1 MSSFMSSCDVLVV
14 GGGPAGLY
22 AAERLARRGV
32 STVVCEEHGVIGD
45 PVHCTG
51 VLATES
57 FDMLGLPRDA
67 TLNPLTTARFV
78 SPAGITISYST
89 PAPLA
94 SVIDRGA
101 FDRALAARAEAAGV
115 QLRVGTRVSVVE
127 TGLTAVRAQ
136 VGDEWVSARLLLLAC
151 GANYAFQRRVGLG
164 LPRDYLHSAQRE
176 LPADVPGDV
185 ELHFGRDVAP
195 DGFAWAVPIVRPSGS
210 FVRVGVMTSRDP
222 VGSYTRMLGRIG
234 NRWGIGDRA
243 LPPRQKIL
251 PLGAIDRTYGDRTMV
266 IGDAAGLVKPTTGGG
281 IHYSILS
288 AALAADVAVDAL
300 SADRLDAAAL
310 AAYERQWRD
319 RLGEEFAEQRSLRDL
334 VTRLSDQEIDT
345 FFDLART
352 DGIMPI
358 VRKTAQFNHH
368 RHLIRALL
376 RHPPARKILFKSVF
390 G

>member
-1 MSSFMSSCDVLVV
+1 MSAFMPDFDVLIV

-32 STVVCEEHGVIGD
+32 SALVCEEHGLVGD

-57 FDMLGLPRDA
+57 FGMLGLPNDA
-67 TLNPLTTARFV
+67 TLNSLTTARFV
-78 SPAGITISYST
+78 SPSGIEIAHST
-89 PAPLA
+89 PTPLA

-101 FDRALAARAEAAGV
+101 FDRALAVRAQAAGAEV
-115 QLRVGTRVSVVE
+115 RLRTRVSMVE
-127 TGLTAVRAQ
+127 TGPTAVRAE
-136 VGDEWVSARLLLLAC
+136 VGDEWVSARLLMLAC

-176 LPADVPGDV
+176 LPATHAGDV
-185 ELHFGRDVAP
+185 ELHFGREVAP
-195 DGFAWAVPIVRPSGS
+195 DGFAWAVPVVRPSGTC
-210 FVRVGVMTSRDP
+210 VRVGVMTSRDP
-222 VGSYTRMLGRIG
+222 VGCYTRMVKRLVE
-234 NRWGIGDRA
+234 RWGIGDCGE
-243 LPPRQKIL
+243 PPRQKIL
-251 PLGAIDRTYGDRTMV
+251 PLGAIDRTYADRTLV

-281 IHYSILS
+281 IHYSIWS
-288 AALAADVAVDAL
+288 AALGADVAVDAL
-300 SADRLDAAAL
+300 AADRLDAAAL
-310 AAYERQWRD
+310 ASYERQWRD

-334 VTRLSDQEIDT
+334 VTRLSDHEINSL
-345 FFDLART
+345 FDLART

-376 RHPPARKILFKSVF
+376 RHPPARKILFRSVF

>member
-1 MSSFMSSCDVLVV
+1 MSSFMTNYDVLVV

-32 STVVCEEHGVIGD
+32 STLLCEEHTLVGD

-57 FDMLGLPRDA
+57 FDMLGLPREA

-78 SPAGITISYST
+78 SPSGIAIPYST
-89 PAPLA
+89 SSPLA
-94 SVIDRGA
+94 TVIDRGV
-101 FDRALAARAEAAGV
+101 FDRALAERAIAAGAEV
-115 QLRVGTRVSVVE
+115 RIGTRASVVE
-127 TGLTAVRAQ
+127 AGPTAVRAQ
-136 VGDEWVSARLLLLAC
+136 VGDDWVSARLLVVAC

-164 LPRDYLHSAQRE
+164 LPRDYLHTAQRE
-176 LPADVPGDV
+176 LPATTPGDV
-185 ELHFGRDVAP
+185 ELHFGREVAP
-195 DGFAWAVPIVRPSGS
+195 DGFAWAVPVVRPTGT
-210 FVRVGVMTSRDP
+210 FARVGVMASRDP
-222 VGSYTRMLGRIG
+222 VGSYSRMLARIAA
-234 NRWGIGDRA
+234 RWGLDDVQ

-251 PLGAIDRTYGDRTMV
+251 PLGAIDRSYADRTIV

-281 IHYSILS
+281 IHYSICS
-288 AALAADVAVDAL
+288 AALGADVAVDAL
-300 SADRLDAAAL
+300 AADSLDAGTL

-319 RLGEEFAEQRSLRDL
+319 RLGEEFAEQRSLREL

-345 FFDLART
+345 LFELART

-358 VRKTAQFNHH
+358 VRRTAQFNHH

-376 RHPPARKILFKSVF
+376 RHPPARKILFRSVF

>member
-1 MSSFMSSCDVLVV
+1 MTDFDVLVV

-32 STVVCEEHGVIGD
+32 STLVCEEHGLVGD

-57 FDMLGLPRDA
+57 FDMLGLPREA
-67 TLNPLTTARFV
+67 TLNALTTARFV
-78 SPAGITISYST
+78 SPSGITISHST
-89 PAPLA
+89 PTPLA
-94 SVIDRGA
+94 SVIDRGV
-101 FDRALAARAEAAGV
+101 FDRALATRAAAAGAE
-115 QLRVGTRVSVVE
+115 LRRGIRVSVVE
-127 TGLTAVRAQ
+127 TGPTAVRAQ
-136 VGDEWVSARLLLLAC
+136 VGDDSVTARMLMVAC

-164 LPRDYLHSAQRE
+164 LPRGYLHTAQRE
-176 LPADVPGDV
+176 LPAKHLGDV
-185 ELHFGRDVAP
+185 EMHFGREVAP
-195 DGFAWAVPIVRPSGS
+195 DGFAWAVPVVREGGTY
-210 FVRVGVMTSRDP
+210 VRVGVMTSRDP
-222 VGSYTRMLGRIG
+222 LGCYNRMLARIADA
-234 NRWGIGDRA
+234 WGVED
-243 LPPRQKIL
+243 LQQPPRQKIL
-251 PLGAIDRTYGDRTMV
+251 PLGAIDRTYADRALV

-281 IHYSILS
+281 IHYSVWS

-300 SADRLDAAAL
+300 AADRLDAAAL
-310 AAYERQWRD
+310 ASYERQWRD

-334 VTRLSDQEIDT
+334 VTRLSDQEINEL
-345 FFDLART
+345 FDLART

-376 RHPPARKILFKSVF
+376 RHPPARKILFRSVF

>member
-1 MSSFMSSCDVLVV
+1 MSAFMPDFDVLVV

-32 STVVCEEHGVIGD
+32 SALLCEEHDLVGD

-57 FDMLGLPRDA
+57 FDLLGLPREA
-67 TLNPLTTARFV
+67 TLNTLTAARFV
-78 SPAGITISYST
+78 SPSGIDITHAT

-94 SVIDRGA
+94 AVIDRGV
-101 FDRALAARAEAAGV
+101 FDRALAARAQSAGAEIR
-115 QLRVGTRVSVVE
+115 LRTRVSVIE
-127 TGLTAVRAQ
+127 NGPAAVRAQ
-136 VGDEWVSARLLLLAC
+136 VGDEWVSARLLVLAC

-176 LPADVPGDV
+176 LPAASLGDV
-185 ELHFGRDVAP
+185 ELHFGREVAP
-195 DGFAWAVPIVRPSGS
+195 NGFAWAVPVVRPSGT

-222 VGSYTRMLGRIG
+222 LGCYSRMLGRVAG
-234 NRWGIGDRA
+234 RWGVDDCS
-243 LPPRQKIL
+243 PPARQKIL
-251 PLGAIDRTYGDRTMV
+251 PLGAIDRTYADRTLV
-266 IGDAAGLVKPTTGGG
+266 VGDAAGMVKPTTGGG
-281 IHYSILS
+281 IHYSIWS
-288 AALAADVAVDAL
+288 AALAADVAIDAL
-300 SADRLDAAAL
+300 SADRLDAQAL
-310 AAYERQWRD
+310 ASYERQWRD

-334 VTRLSDQEIDT
+334 VTRLNDQEIDSL
-345 FFDLART
+345 FELART

-358 VRKTAQFNHH
+358 VRRTAQFNHH

-376 RHPPARKILFKSVF
+376 RHPPARKILFRSVF

>member
-1 MSSFMSSCDVLVV
+1 MSSFMSDFDVLVV

-22 AAERLARRGV
+22 AAERLARRGI
-32 STVVCEEHGVIGD
+32 STVVCEEHTLVGD

-57 FDMLGLPRDA
+57 FDMLGLPREA
-67 TLNPLTTARFV
+67 TLNSLTKAKFV
-78 SPAGITISYST
+78 SPSGISITHAT
-89 PAPLA
+89 PTPLA
-94 SVIDRGA
+94 AVIDRGR
-101 FDRALAARAEAAGV
+101 FDRLLAARAVAAGAE
-115 QLRVGTRVSVVE
+115 LRTGTRASVVE
-127 TGLTAVRAQ
+127 TGPTGVRAQ
-136 VGDEWVSARLLLLAC
+136 IGEEWVSARLLILAC

-176 LPADVPGDV
+176 MPASRVGDV

-195 DGFAWAVPIVRPSGS
+195 DGFAWAVPIVRPSGT

-222 VGSYTRMLGRIG
+222 IGCYSRMVARVAEQ
-234 NRWGIGDRA
+234 WGIEDGMP
-243 LPPRQKIL
+243 PPRQKIL
-251 PLGAIDRTYGDRTMV
+251 PLGAIDRTYADRTLV
-266 IGDAAGLVKPTTGGG
+266 VGDAAGMVKPTTGGG
-281 IHYSILS
+281 IHYSIWS

-300 SADRLDAAAL
+300 SSDRLDAAAL
-310 AAYERQWRD
+310 ASYERQWRD
-319 RLGEEFAEQRSLRDL
+319 QLGEEFAEQRSLRDL
-334 VTRLSDQEIDT
+334 VTRLSDHEINT
-345 FFDLART
+345 LFELART

-376 RHPPARKILFKSVF
+376 RHPPARKILFRSVF